1 MIIDTPGYGDSEGRD
16 SVHTAK
22 MILTLNSLKTVN
34 AFIVCLN
41 FSETRIDV
49 NMQNYLKLLSQ
60 IFGGEKFYN
69 HVLICFTKWNFEL
82 TGRTLRLNG
91 KDLSE

>member
-41 FSETRIDV
+41 SSEKIDV
-49 NMQNYLKLLSQ
+49 NKQNYLKLLSQ
-60 IFGGEKFYN
+60 IFGGEKFFK
-69 HVLICFTKWNFEL
+69 HVLICFTKWKFC
-82 TGRTLRLNG
+82 
-91 KDLSE
+91 